1 MVRSVI
7 RLYLAVAPA
16 VCVPRPSNKLASAAA
31 HPCTAMMT
39 DNVQQARDSSMR
51 AGCNTA
57 AVDAPAVVPARGVPA
72 GRLAARAIACKL
84 IIGKALQQRR
94 KVSLKAAHPVTAT
107 LAASDMPE
115 ECTCTVWEGLGQN
128 F

>member
-1 MVRSVI
+1 
-7 RLYLAVAPA
+7 
-16 VCVPRPSNKLASAAA
+16 
-31 HPCTAMMT
+31 
-39 DNVQQARDSSMR
+39 MR

-115 ECTCTVWEGLGQN
+115 ECKCTVWEGLGQN

>member
-39 DNVQQARDSSMR
+39 DNVQQARDSMR

-57 AVDAPAVVPARGVPA
+57 AVDAPAVVPARGAPA

-107 LAASDMPE
+107 LAASDKPE
-115 ECTCTVWEGLGQN
+115 ECKCTVEGLGQN